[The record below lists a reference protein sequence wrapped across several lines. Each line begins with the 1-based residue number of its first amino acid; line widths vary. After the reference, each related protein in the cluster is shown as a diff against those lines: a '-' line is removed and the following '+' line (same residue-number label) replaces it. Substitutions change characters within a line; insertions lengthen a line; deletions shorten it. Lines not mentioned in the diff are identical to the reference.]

1 MPKSRKPKATIA
13 PAARRPPPRIE
24 YRARSH
30 EAWYG
35 ARVVVQDGHLR
46 VMFEDFLE
54 DADEWYDP
62 DAPELASPRAVDAL
76 RVRFRRATS
85 SASPATCT
93 AARSNTAT
101 PSSRP
106 YVLRAAPYSR
116 RHRGRQRAVRVPFTV
131 RWTEGPRRGCQ
142 EKVGAEVVCCV
153 QESPIQDP
161 ELTEFLDDVRN
172 RFGEDQGEATAAS
185 QQAAPTRTPAGS
197 RRYGGFPTQQT
208 NDEGGW
214 RR

>member
-76 RVRFRRATS
+76 RVEKAPWTAKSGARAFHGAMDGGAAPRLPGEGGRRGGL
-85 SASPATCT
+85 
-93 AARSNTAT
+93 
-101 PSSRP
+101 
-106 YVLRAAPYSR
+106 LRAGVTDPRSGADRIPGR
-116 RHRGRQRAVRVPFTV
+116 REKQVR
-131 RWTEGPRRGCQ
+131 RGPRGGDGS
-142 EKVGAEVVCCV
+142 V
-153 QESPIQDP
+153 S
-161 ELTEFLDDVRN
+161 
-172 RFGEDQGEATAAS
+172 
-185 QQAAPTRTPAGS
+185 AGS
-197 RRYGGFPTQQT
+197 PDPDTSRQPPVQSPGLL
-208 NDEGGW
+208 D
-214 RR
+214 